1 MPLGLGI
8 TLTILEGGLSYH
20 GNLGIPLE
28 GALGLG
34 VLTVRDWLVETGK
47 ACLAGV
53 GSLCLQEVESVSGG
67 DLSTSQTVVQTCGA
81 ECCPQRI
88 AFVYMYQSGKKVMNG
103 GKKKVMNGEGD
114 SGSSSS
120 RHCWR
125 LELSQWTGRPVRP
138 QLPQRCR

>member
-34 VLTVRDWLVETGK
+34 VLTVRDWLVEMGK

-53 GSLCLQEVESVSGG
+53 GSPCLQEVESLSGG
-67 DLSTSQTVVQTCGA
+67 DLSTSWTVVQTCGA

-88 AFVYMYQSGKKVMNG
+88 AFVYMYLSGKKVMNG
-103 GKKKVMNGEGD
+103 KKKVMNGTVGGWSCR
-114 SGSSSS
+114 SGPAGPS
-120 RHCWR
+120 
-125 LELSQWTGRPVRP
+125 GP
-138 QLPQRCR
+138 QLPTPPRPHSCR